1 MKTAIIVL
9 QIIVSILLIA
19 IVLVQPSKTDGLSGL
34 MGGTSDTFFAKN
46 KSRTSEAV
54 LSKATVV
61 LAIIFGALAMAQNI
75 IK

>member
-1 MKTAIIVL
+1 MKTTIIVL

-61 LAIIFGALAMAQNI
+61 LAVIFGALAIAQNI
-75 IK
+75 VK

>member
-1 MKTAIIVL
+1 MKTAIIVF
-9 QIIVSILLIA
+9 QIIVSIILIA

-34 MGGTSDTFFAKN
+34 TGGTGDTFFAKN

-61 LAIIFGALAMAQNI
+61 LSIIFAALAIAQNI

>member
-9 QIIVSILLIA
+9 QIIVSILLIV

>member
-9 QIIVSILLIA
+9 QIIVSILLIV

-61 LAIIFGALAMAQNI
+61 LAVIFGALAIAQNI
-75 IK
+75 VK